1 MKFSTLITVWTA
13 LLGIGAV
20 VAIGA
25 STPSK
30 PLQSQQPTK
39 AAQPTREISVQEIKS
54 RAMSVPWDQ
63 LARDPRN
70 HKGTIVVL
78 RGKVVQSL
86 EHGSSYV
93 LRVDVAPDEIKFPS
107 DIVYVEYRKRSPSE
121 TRILEGDQVQFWGEY
136 VGIYSYTAVL
146 GQTIQIPHVVAQIV
160 EDQGRYVRP
169 ASAPPQ
175 LSPPPKLKL
184 PNTR

>member
-1 MKFSTLITVWTA
+1 MKFSTLVIVWTA
-13 LLGIGAV
+13 VLGIGAV
-20 VAIGA
+20 VAIAA

-30 PLQSQQPTK
+30 PLQSEPTAK
-39 AAQPTREISVQEIKS
+39 EKSVQDIKS
-54 RAMSVPWDQ
+54 SAVSVPWDQ
-63 LARDPRN
+63 LARDPRS

-86 EHGSSYV
+86 ERGSSYA

-107 DIVYVEYRKRSPSE
+107 DIVFVDYRKRSTSE

-136 VGIYSYTAVL
+136 VGIYSYTATM

-169 ASAPPQ
+169 ASAPLQ
-175 LSPPPKLKL
+175 LP
-184 PNTR
+184 RRAGR